1 MTKKYTNIG
10 LPDELIEKIDKLV
23 AEGNLGYTSRS
34 ELVKEAI
41 RDLLLKL
48 AAFKNHQYRR
58 MKLEEGNLP

>member
-10 LPDELIEKIDKLV
+10 LPHELIEKIDKII

-34 ELVKEAI
+34 ELVKESV

-48 AAFKNHQYRR
+48 ATFKNHQYRR
-58 MKLEEGNLP
+58 KQMGENYY